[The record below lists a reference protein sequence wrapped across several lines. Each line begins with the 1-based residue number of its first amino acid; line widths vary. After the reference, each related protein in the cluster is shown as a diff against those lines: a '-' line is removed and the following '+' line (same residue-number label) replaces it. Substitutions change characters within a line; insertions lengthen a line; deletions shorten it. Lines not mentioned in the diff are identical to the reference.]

1 MHNDLESNRVQVL
14 PHSRPA
20 IPVTQ
25 RSGVYAGREDDVEEA
40 AIGGATAAAAEEDM
54 YGERER
60 ERQTDGQIE
69 RNDRVGRKLTT
80 N

>member
-25 RSGVYAGREDDVEEA
+25 RSGVYAGRREDDVEEA
-40 AIGGATAAAAEEDM
+40 TIGGATAAAAAAEEDM

-60 ERQTDGQIE
+60 ERKTDG
-69 RNDRVGRKLTT
+69 RTDRA
-80 N
+80 

>member
-1 MHNDLESNRVQVL
+1 MHDDLESNRVQVL

-25 RSGVYAGREDDVEEA
+25 RSGGYAGREDDVEEA
-40 AIGGATAAAAEEDM
+40 AIGGATAAAEEDM

-60 ERQTDGQIE
+60 ERERKTDG
-69 RNDRVGRKLTT
+69 RTDRA
-80 N
+80 

>member
-40 AIGGATAAAAEEDM
+40 TIGGATAAAAEEDM

-60 ERQTDGQIE
+60 KTDG
-69 RNDRVGRKLTT
+69 RTDRA
-80 N
+80 

>member
-25 RSGVYAGREDDVEEA
+25 RFGGYAGREDDVEEA
-40 AIGGATAAAAEEDM
+40 TIGGATAAAAEEDM

-60 ERQTDGQIE
+60 KTDG
-69 RNDRVGRKLTT
+69 RTDRA
-80 N
+80 